1 MIHIFFYQDDN
12 DILSF
17 GNPRLSISDSEH
29 GRHRITDILKVDGCI
44 LTL

>member
-17 GNPRLSISDSEH
+17 DNPRFSISDSEH
-29 GRHRITDILKVDGCI
+29 RTHRITDMLKVDGCI
-44 LTL
+44 LAL